1 MHLNYGKTKK
11 IKLNIDME
19 ILTYSMKWL
28 EVVLRWGHVLFAV
41 LWVGNSFLFNYLDNK
56 LNKDISGDDVDGEG
70 YLMHSGYYYKLLR
83 LKKSPPPQYLNSLVI
98 FKWQSYLTFV
108 TGILL
113 LIIIYYYNSGIL
125 MVDKRILEIKPLY
138 AILISVVSLVIS
150 WFVYD
155 LLCKSKIINN
165 NKIFISI
172 IFIFLAVISFGF
184 TKIFGPKFA
193 FLSVGLIIGSN
204 MFGNVFTVIIPNQ
217 MNIINSSKKNE
228 KFDTNLSLAAK
239 QRSIHNNYSTFLV
252 LFIMLSGH
260 YSFIVYHKY
269 NWLILCLAAL
279 LSGTARHYFNLRGR
293 NIHRLYILISS
304 FLSLV
309 VLAVLL
315 LIFKN

>member
-1 MHLNYGKTKK
+1 
-11 IKLNIDME
+11 ME
-19 ILTYSMKWL
+19 YVPYTLKWL
-28 EVVLRWGHVLFAV
+28 ELILRWGHVLFAI

-56 LNKDISGDDVDGEG
+56 LNKDISSEDIDGEG

-83 LKKSPPPQYLNSLVI
+83 LKKSPPIDYLNRLVI

-113 LIIIYYYNSGIL
+113 LAVVYYYNSGVL
-125 MVDKRILEIKPLY
+125 MVDKRVLQISPLY
-138 AILISVVSLVIS
+138 AILISLSSLIVS

-155 LLCKSKIINN
+155 LLCKSSLIRNNII
-165 NKIFISI
+165 FTSI
-172 IFIFLAVISFGF
+172 ILILLVLISFSL
-184 TKIFGPKFA
+184 TKLFGPKFA
-193 FLSVGLIIGSN
+193 FLSVGLIIGTN

-217 MNIINSSKKNE
+217 MNIISSSKKNE
-228 KFDTNLSLAAK
+228 KFDTSLSLAAK

-269 NWLILCLAAL
+269 NWLILCLVAL
-279 LSGTARHYFNLRGR
+279 ISGAARHYFNLRGR

-304 FLSLV
+304 IVALV
-309 VLAVLL
+309 FIALLL

>member
-1 MHLNYGKTKK
+1 
-11 IKLNIDME
+11 ME
-19 ILTYSMKWL
+19 FIPYTLKWL
-28 EVVLRWGHVLFAV
+28 ELVLRWGHVLFAI

-56 LNKDISGDDVDGEG
+56 LSKEISSNDIDAEG
-70 YLMHSGYYYKLLR
+70 YLMHSGYYYKLTR
-83 LKKSPPPQYLNSLVI
+83 LKNSPPLKYLNSLVI
-98 FKWQSYLTFV
+98 FKWQSYLTFI

-113 LIIIYYYNSGIL
+113 LIIIYYYNSGVL
-125 MVDKRILEIKPLY
+125 MIDKRVMQITPIY
-138 AILISVVSLVIS
+138 AISISVLSLAVS

-155 LLCKSKIINN
+155 LLCKSKLVNN
-165 NKIFISI
+165 NILFGLIMFILLI
-172 IFIFLAVISFGF
+172 IISFVL

-193 FLSVGLIIGSN
+193 FLSVGLIIGTN
-204 MFGNVFTVIIPNQ
+204 MFANVFTVIIPNQ
-217 MNIINSSKKNE
+217 MNIINSSSKNE
-228 KFDTNLSLAAK
+228 KFDLSLSLAAK

-269 NWLILCLAAL
+269 NWLILCMIGLI
-279 LSGTARHYFNLRGR
+279 SVSARHYFNLRGR

-304 FLSLV
+304 IIALI

>member
-1 MHLNYGKTKK
+1 MDLISYT
-11 IKLNIDME
+11 L
-19 ILTYSMKWL
+19 KWL
-28 EVVLRWGHVLFAV
+28 ELILRWGHVLFAI

-56 LNKDISGDDVDGEG
+56 LNKSISSNDIDGEG
-70 YLMHSGYYYKLLR
+70 YLMHSGYYYKLTR
-83 LKKSPPPQYLNSLVI
+83 LKKSPPLEYLNSLVI

-113 LIIIYYYNSGIL
+113 LIIIYYHNSAVL
-125 MVDKRILEIKPLY
+125 MIDKRVLEITSFN
-138 AILISVVSLVIS
+138 AILISVLFLVIS

-155 LLCKSKIINN
+155 LLCKSRLVNN
-165 NKIFISI
+165 NISFGLI
-172 IFIFLAVISFGF
+172 IFILLIIISFAL

-193 FLSVGLIIGSN
+193 FLSVGLIIGTN
-204 MFGNVFTVIIPNQ
+204 MFANVFTVIIPNQ
-217 MNIINSSKKNE
+217 MNIIKSSSKNE
-228 KFDTNLSLAAK
+228 KLDLSLSLAAK

-269 NWLILCLAAL
+269 NWLILCMIGLI
-279 LSGTARHYFNLRGR
+279 SVSARHYFNLRGR

-304 FLSLV
+304 IIALI